1 MPIHRHGDPVAV
13 RSLSVIVTAMNE
25 EGNLGPTVDSVLSVF
40 TGQPWDYEVLI
51 IDDGSADRTAAVA
64 EALAAA
70 NPRVKVHRH
79 PRNLG
84 LDRAYLKGIELATKE
99 NIGWVAGNNMIPAD
113 ALEAI
118 YGSIGAADMI
128 LSYPQ
133 VDPRRKR
140 RRWVSRT
147 FTMTLNLLF
156 NVRLR
161 YYTGPCVYRAEL
173 AKTLRPITQGSMIV
187 PELVLRLIK
196 AGESYIELPLQPK
209 PRTSGRTKTF
219 RPRNVASVV
228 MSVFRLFVDIQ
239 VLRRGRSRRAPR
251 SPVDAPRPLS

>member
-1 MPIHRHGDPVAV
+1 MAQDPHPIV

-25 EGNLGPTVDSVLSVF
+25 EGNLRPTVESVLSVVAR
-40 TGQPWDYEVLI
+40 QPWDYEILI
-51 IDDGSADRTAAVA
+51 IDDGSRDRTGAVA
-64 EALAAA
+64 DELAGVD
-70 NPRVKVHRH
+70 PRIRVHHH

-84 LDRAYLKGIELATKE
+84 LHRAYLKGIELATKE
-99 NIGWVAGNNMIPAD
+99 NIAWVAGNNMIPAD

-118 YGSIGAADMI
+118 YGHVGAANMI
-128 LSYPQ
+128 LSYPR

-147 FTMTLNLLF
+147 FTVTLNLLF

-161 YYTGPCVYRAEL
+161 YYTGPCVYRAAA

-196 AGESYIELPLQPK
+196 AGETFVELPLQPN
-209 PRTSGRTKTF
+209 PRTSGKTKTF
-219 RPRNVASVV
+219 RVQNVASVV
-228 MSVFRLFVDIQ
+228 RSVVRLFVDIQ
-239 VLRRGRSRRAPR
+239 VLRRGRPR
-251 SPVDAPRPLS
+251 SVVGTRENSRPVP

>member
-1 MPIHRHGDPVAV
+1 MTRDPQPLL

-25 EGNLGPTVDSVLSVF
+25 EGNLRPTVENVLSVVAR
-40 TGQPWDYEVLI
+40 QLWDYEILI
-51 IDDGSADRTAAVA
+51 IDDGSRDRTGAIADELAAVD
-64 EALAAA
+64 
-70 NPRVKVHRH
+70 PRVRVHH
-79 PRNLG
+79 HARNLG
-84 LDRAYLKGIELATKE
+84 LHRAYLTGIELATKE
-99 NIGWVAGNNMIPAD
+99 NIAWVAGNNMIPAD
-113 ALEAI
+113 ALDAI
-118 YGSIGAADMI
+118 YGRVGAADMI

-161 YYTGPCVYRAEL
+161 YYTGPCVYRAVV

-196 AGESYIELPLQPK
+196 AGETYVELPLQPN
-209 PRTSGRTKTF
+209 PRTSGTTKTF
-219 RPRNVASVV
+219 RLRNVTSVV
-228 MSVFRLFVDIQ
+228 RSVIRLFIELQ
-239 VLRRGRSRRAPR
+239 ILRRRGAPPVVSRPKNSSRLVR
-251 SPVDAPRPLS
+251 

>member
-1 MPIHRHGDPVAV
+1 MPTSEPSRSSPIP
-13 RSLSVIVTAMNE
+13 SLSVIVTAMNE
-25 EGNLGPTVDSVLSVF
+25 EGNLRPSVDSVLSVLARHA
-40 TGQPWDYEVLI
+40 WDYEILI
-51 IDDGSADRTAAVA
+51 IDDGSTDKTPVIAA
-64 EALAAA
+64 ALADG
-70 NPRVKVHRH
+70 NPRITVHRH

-99 NIGWVAGNNMIPAD
+99 HIGWVAGNNMIPAE

-118 YGSIGAADMI
+118 YSSLGTADVI

-133 VDPRRKR
+133 ADPRRKR

-161 YYTGPCVYRAEL
+161 YYTGPCVYRADI

-196 AGESYIELPLQPK
+196 AGESYIELPLMPK
-209 PRTSGRTKTF
+209 PRTSGQTKTF

-228 MSVFRLFVDIQ
+228 SSVIRLFVDIQ
-239 VLRRGRSRRAPR
+239 ILRRGRSRPARALTDSPR
-251 SPVDAPRPLS
+251 SLP

>member
-1 MPIHRHGDPVAV
+1 MAQDHQPPV

-25 EGNLGPTVDSVLSVF
+25 EGNLRPTVESVLSVVA
-40 TGQPWDYEVLI
+40 GKPWDYEVLI
-51 IDDGSADRTAAVA
+51 IDDGSTDRTAEVA
-64 EALAAA
+64 EELAASDS
-70 NPRVKVHRH
+70 RIKVHRH

-84 LDRAYLKGIELATKE
+84 LDRAYMKGIELATKE
-99 NIGWVAGNNMIPAD
+99 NIGWVAGNNMIPAE

-118 YGSIGAADMI
+118 YGSLGAADMI

-147 FTMTLNLLF
+147 FTMTLNVLF

-161 YYTGPCVYRAEL
+161 YYTGPCVYRADV

-196 AGESYIELPLQPK
+196 AGETYVELPLQPK
-209 PRTSGRTKTF
+209 PRSSGQTKTF

-228 MSVFRLFVDIQ
+228 LSVWRLFVDIQ
-239 VLRRGRSRRAPR
+239 ILRRSRRAARPHV
-251 SPVDAPRPLS
+251 SASRPLP

>member
-1 MPIHRHGDPVAV
+1 MAQDHQPLV

-25 EGNLGPTVDSVLSVF
+25 EGNLRPTVESVLSVVD
-40 TGQPWDYEVLI
+40 GQAWDYEVLI
-51 IDDGSADRTAAVA
+51 IDDGSTDRTAEVA
-64 EALAAA
+64 EELAAS
-70 NPRVKVHRH
+70 NPRIKIHRH

-84 LDRAYLKGIELATKE
+84 LDRAYMKGIELATKA
-99 NIGWVAGNNMIPAD
+99 NIGWVAGNNMIPAE

-118 YGSIGAADMI
+118 YGSLGAADMI

-147 FTMTLNLLF
+147 FTMTLNVLF

-161 YYTGPCVYRAEL
+161 YYTGPCVYRAEV

-187 PELVLRLIK
+187 PELLLRLIK

-209 PRTSGRTKTF
+209 PRSSGQTKTF

-228 MSVFRLFVDIQ
+228 LSVWRLFVDIQ
-239 VLRRGRSRRAPR
+239 ILRRSRPAARPR
-251 SPVDAPRPLS
+251 VSASRPLP